1 MTTSPKESGKSSI
14 GAVSASLSNG
24 TLVQYEDDGQVFLAS
39 IIGLKKDKLLAINHR
54 GRELELGKGRM
65 YPLPGREPST
75 VGSTAARTQYLATL
89 ATALDEKA
97 ATIDVGEIW
106 SFVHEE
112 LREYTVKELSELYF
126 GSDTLEYHAALRI
139 ALIREKTH
147 FKRDKE
153 NFEPRAQATVEEL
166 KKAEDVKRKKLA
178 ARGITLAFLQ
188 QRISEPE
195 CEIPFE
201 LQDNFCLMAEVA
213 ANVQHL
219 DAARQ
224 REGKELVSL
233 CATALGVSDNNPIEK
248 QAFTVLLKV
257 HYFQKDTNLS
267 FIRNEIPLIHG
278 ESARIEAD
286 QIVVPD
292 ELSQFPEAEIN
303 FRTDLTRVRSVTIDD
318 ISTKDMDDAL
328 SIEQTVDGYQLGIH
342 ITDVAWAVPPGSA
355 LDRAAKRRATSI
367 YCADGTINM
376 LPEAMSEA
384 KLSLWQGAVRP
395 CLSCLVNVDRS
406 YKIID
411 TRVVPSFIRSAERY
425 TYDQVD
431 ELLESGDPTLLLI
444 NDIAAAC
451 EAARIEKGAIK
462 VHKREVVPFVDAS
475 GTVRLQEID
484 EDSPARALVA
494 EMMVFGNSI
503 IARFASDKGIPFLFR
518 GQERPEPEPQEQKAE
533 TAEGPAKDFGART
546 KLKKSTVGFVAS
558 FHSSLGLDAYAQA
571 TSPIRRYMDLCHQ
584 RQLISYFKTG
594 KPWLTQ
600 EDFEPLAFE
609 VENYLQAATLAS
621 RETKRF
627 WLQRYLEQR
636 GRDRTIEATVVR
648 TDQKSPLVELD
659 EVYLTVFV
667 RTPKSVKLGDR
678 LTLRLTSSDP
688 HTDYVRFEVAS

>member
-328 SIEQTVDGYQLGIH
+328 SI
-342 ITDVAWAVPPGSA
+342 
-355 LDRAAKRRATSI
+355 
-367 YCADGTINM
+367 
-376 LPEAMSEA
+376 
-384 KLSLWQGAVRP
+384 
-395 CLSCLVNVDRS
+395 
-406 YKIID
+406 
-411 TRVVPSFIRSAERY
+411 
-425 TYDQVD
+425 
-431 ELLESGDPTLLLI
+431 
-444 NDIAAAC
+444 
-451 EAARIEKGAIK
+451 
-462 VHKREVVPFVDAS
+462 
-475 GTVRLQEID
+475 
-484 EDSPARALVA
+484 
-494 EMMVFGNSI
+494 
-503 IARFASDKGIPFLFR
+503 
-518 GQERPEPEPQEQKAE
+518 
-533 TAEGPAKDFGART
+533 
-546 KLKKSTVGFVAS
+546 
-558 FHSSLGLDAYAQA
+558 
-571 TSPIRRYMDLCHQ
+571 
-584 RQLISYFKTG
+584 
-594 KPWLTQ
+594 
-600 EDFEPLAFE
+600 
-609 VENYLQAATLAS
+609 
-621 RETKRF
+621 
-627 WLQRYLEQR
+627 
-636 GRDRTIEATVVR
+636 
-648 TDQKSPLVELD
+648 
-659 EVYLTVFV
+659 
-667 RTPKSVKLGDR
+667 
-678 LTLRLTSSDP
+678 
-688 HTDYVRFEVAS
+688 